1 MQHWVSRITTQHNS
15 LDARLSTVFL
25 HAAWGAMDSARREFE
40 FFRTDLDAHLHESER
55 ELFASLVALD
65 ERELALERVEWRAH
79 VRDLQRV
86 ALAVERELT
95 APSDTVLYESFG
107 VLRREIRRH
116 CNHDERLQRLAR
128 GTSNGAPLPE
138 AVHS

>member
-1 MQHWVSRITTQHNS
+1 MQHTVSRITAQHNS

-40 FFRTDLDAHLHESER
+40 FFRTDLDAHLRESER
-55 ELFASLVALD
+55 ELFTGLVALD
-65 ERELALERVEWRAH
+65 DRERALERVEWKTH

-86 ALAVERELT
+86 TLAVERELT
-95 APSDTVLYESFG
+95 APSDSVLYESFG

-116 CNHDERLQRLAR
+116 CNHDERLLRLAR
-128 GTSNGAPLPE
+128 DASTGAPVQE

>member
-1 MQHWVSRITTQHNS
+1 MQHTVSRITAQHNS

-40 FFRTDLDAHLHESER
+40 FFRTDLDAHLRESER
-55 ELFASLVALD
+55 ELFTGLVALD
-65 ERELALERVEWRAH
+65 DRERALERVEWKTH

-86 ALAVERELT
+86 TLAVERELT
-95 APSDTVLYESFG
+95 APSDSVLYESFG

-116 CNHDERLQRLAR
+116 CTHDERLLRLAR
-128 GTSNGAPLPE
+128 DAANGMPVQE

>member
-1 MQHWVSRITTQHNS
+1 MQHTVSRITAQHNS

-40 FFRTDLDAHLHESER
+40 FFRTDLDAHLRESER
-55 ELFASLVALD
+55 ELFTGLAALD
-65 ERELALERVEWRAH
+65 DRERALERVEWKTH

-86 ALAVERELT
+86 TLAVERELT
-95 APSDTVLYESFG
+95 APSDSVLYESFG

-116 CNHDERLQRLAR
+116 CTHDERLLRLAR
-128 GTSNGAPLPE
+128 DASTGAPVQE